1 MVLSLFPSKKF
12 NQPKTLALDRI
23 SSSMLHSCLE
33 HLLVTHFV
41 LPVTDVWQFDPWWIP
56 KLGDQPTLGL
66 SPKFLLLSSPLNRF
80 VSCGVRQS
88 IQFIFSDKTN
98 FCSSTKLNP
107 IRLCG
112 TCLLAGCK
120 YFSSDANPGKKASS
134 PVAFVTRISEW

>member
-1 MVLSLFPSKKF
+1 MVCSLFPSKTF

-80 VSCGVRQS
+80 GSCGVRQS

-98 FCSSTKLNP
+98 FVLRQSL
-107 IRLCG
+107 IQ
-112 TCLLAGCK
+112 
-120 YFSSDANPGKKASS
+120 SDF
-134 PVAFVTRISEW
+134 VAHVYWLDVSISVRMRIQERKQVRQ